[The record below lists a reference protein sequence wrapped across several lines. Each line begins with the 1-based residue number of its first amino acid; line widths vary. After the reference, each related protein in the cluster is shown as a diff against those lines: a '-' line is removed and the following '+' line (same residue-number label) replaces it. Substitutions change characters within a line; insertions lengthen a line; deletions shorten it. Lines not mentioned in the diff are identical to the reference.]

1 MLRLRPNDSL
11 LFDLR
16 KWPSLYL
23 IVLALL
29 SLSFACRSSSRP
41 SQGSPVPQR
50 TVVVAHEGAYL
61 TLDPQAKNDSVTW
74 SVIGNIYEPL
84 VEFDDE
90 MKLAGRLAERWENPN
105 DLTWRFYLRKNVR
118 FHDGKPFKAEDVAY
132 TIRRGLSENGGGTR
146 SYLISVKDV
155 KVIDAY
161 TVDIITDRPNPV
173 LLNRLTFLFILPSSA
188 NPSEIIQK
196 PIGTG
201 PYMFV
206 SEEIP
211 GKRLLLRANPGYWN
225 GKASIERVEFVSMVS
240 QEQMVEALLKGKLH
254 VLRDFSEALASRME
268 NSKSCKVITHDGL
281 GVSFLGFNL
290 SETAKTNPFL
300 NLKMREALNIGIDS
314 TALVSEALGGRATAA
329 RQLVSPVVFGF
340 DPTMA
345 AEPRNL
351 ERAKMLVKDAS
362 LPAAFHPQIYGTD
375 AARLNQLAAQ
385 IRRLGVDVQPQ
396 LVEWEQFLDKVVNHQ
411 VPLYTMSWSC
421 STGDASD
428 FLDSCLHSPDPAR
441 GYGNFNVAD
450 YRNPEVDR
458 LIELSGQTLK
468 PNERKAYL
476 QQALEIAS
484 RDIPYI
490 PLYSRYR
497 HYGVTNDLVWRPR
510 RDGRLYAVDMSWKQ
524 SQ

>member
-11 LFDLR
+11 LFDFR
-16 KWPSLYL
+16 KSPSLYL

-29 SLSFACRSSSRP
+29 SLSFGCKSSRP
-41 SQGSPVPQR
+41 TQATVVPQR
-50 TVVVAHEGAYL
+50 TVVLAHEGAYL
-61 TLDPQAKNDSVTW
+61 TLDPQAKNDNVTW
-74 SVIGNIYEPL
+74 SIIGNIFEPL
-84 VEFDDE
+84 VQFDGD
-90 MKLAGRLAERWENPN
+90 MKLVGCLAERWENPN
-105 DLTWRFYLRKNVR
+105 DLTWRFYLRHNVR
-118 FHDGKPFKAEDVAY
+118 FHDGKPFRAEDVAY

-161 TVDIITDRPNPV
+161 TVDIITDRPNAV
-173 LLNRLTFLFILPSSA
+173 LLNRLTFIFILPSSGS
-188 NPSEIIQK
+188 PSAVIQK

-201 PYMFV
+201 PYMFEA
-206 SEEIP
+206 EEIP
-211 GKRLLLRANPGYWN
+211 GKRLVLRANPTYWN
-225 GKASIERVEFVSMVS
+225 GKASIERVKFVSMVS
-240 QEQMVEALLKGKLH
+240 QEQMVEALLKGQLH
-254 VLRDFSEALASRME
+254 LLRDFSETLASRME
-268 NSKSCKVITHDGL
+268 ASKSCKVITHDGL

-290 SETAKTNPFL
+290 SGTNKTNPFL
-300 NLKMREALNIGIDS
+300 NLKMREAFSIGLDS
-314 TALVSEALGGRATAA
+314 AALVSEALGGRATAA
-329 RQLVSPVVFGF
+329 RQLVSPVIFGF
-340 DPTMA
+340 DPSLVS
-345 AEPRNL
+345 EPRNL
-351 ERAKMLVKDAS
+351 ERAKMLVKEAL
-362 LPAAFHPQIYGTD
+362 LPEAFHPQIYGTD
-375 AARLNQLAAQ
+375 AARLSKLAAQ
-385 IRRLGVDVQPQ
+385 IRELGVDVQPE

-428 FLDSCLHSPDPAR
+428 FLDSCIHSPDPAR

-468 PNERKAYL
+468 TTERKRYL
-476 QQALEIAS
+476 QQAFEIAS

-497 HYGVTNDLVWRPR
+497 HYGVTNDLVWHPR